1 MKKYKI
7 LILILGLSMIFF
19 GCGKKTEK
27 DPEDVVVEED
37 ETVVV
42 DEETP
47 VEETEDDNSSSRD
60 LYKKFDEVY
69 YTKENSRELVELID
83 ENISN
88 VDEPT
93 ATGWINSLETKLN
106 RELEIHMNE
115 LFQRDP
121 DMELMNIEGTSRY
134 FSEEKVDEI
143 QNEELKNL
151 VKELFATHYK
161 LINVEGAFYPL
172 VDYESL
178 AGYNEYISQE
188 LGKYL
193 EIKAMDSKEYPFS
206 DGGRVIS
213 LEDLRNRIVETEKYL
228 TDYQDGLRREEMVKE
243 YRLKLRGYM
252 EGLPNTP
259 ISDFEDGKI
268 IPEVLEDFKKA
279 AQLEDTT
286 TGKILKNYV
295 DDIENN
301 DFVIDEEILRKADD
315 YVNEAFK

>member
-47 VEETEDDNSSSRD
+47 VEETEDENSASRELD
-60 LYKKFDEVY
+60 KKFDELY
-69 YTKENSRELVELID
+69 NTKENTLELVEFID

-93 ATGWINSLETKLN
+93 ATGWINSLETELN

-193 EIKAMDSKEYPFS
+193 EIKAMDSEAYPFS